1 MKNIIKI
8 LSVTAVITVASVS
21 CDLNRYPYDAIEV
34 TQAFATMKDAGT
46 LNNGLYRGFRSV
58 VYGIY
63 MFSTD
68 VQADLLNATLDY
80 GNRNGFPH
88 KWTPFLADDYTIR
101 DTWRYQYNVIANINN
116 VINNSDKIAI
126 TTPDEQNTMNK
137 YMGEAYLM
145 RAYFYHQLVLRFA
158 KDYEPASAATDL
170 GVPIVLDYD
179 PSLKPSRS
187 TVAEVYQQILDDL
200 GQAETLL
207 ASTPGVQNASRLN
220 KDCVTALKARVFL
233 CMHNYTGAVTAA
245 NSLITSGT
253 YPLITDATNFKN
265 MWVND
270 GSSAATGQE
279 TIFQL
284 AASQPSELGN
294 ANSIYLGFNPTSGK
308 YTPDFVP
315 EQWVI
320 DQYEATDIRKAAYL
334 EQKPVYVMGVDY
346 PGEWCINKYPGNPAL
361 FTGATTNYQHKP
373 KVFRIAEMYLISA
386 EAAAQAPATE
396 ADALATLNLLRTARG
411 ASTLVGLT
419 GTALM
424 DAVKAERERELL
436 CEGTRI
442 DDLKRWKM
450 GFTRSASQNDALLV
464 TGQDFTIKTVTAS
477 DPKFVW
483 AIPANDMT
491 TNPNLA
497 GEQNPG
503 W

>member
-233 CMHNYTGAVTAA
+233 CIIIQV
-245 NSLITSGT
+245 L
-253 YPLITDATNFKN
+253 
-265 MWVND
+265 
-270 GSSAATGQE
+270 
-279 TIFQL
+279 
-284 AASQPSELGN
+284 
-294 ANSIYLGFNPTSGK
+294 
-308 YTPDFVP
+308 
-315 EQWVI
+315 
-320 DQYEATDIRKAAYL
+320 
-334 EQKPVYVMGVDY
+334 
-346 PGEWCINKYPGNPAL
+346 
-361 FTGATTNYQHKP
+361 
-373 KVFRIAEMYLISA
+373 
-386 EAAAQAPATE
+386 
-396 ADALATLNLLRTARG
+396 
-411 ASTLVGLT
+411 
-419 GTALM
+419 
-424 DAVKAERERELL
+424 
-436 CEGTRI
+436 
-442 DDLKRWKM
+442 
-450 GFTRSASQNDALLV
+450 
-464 TGQDFTIKTVTAS
+464 
-477 DPKFVW
+477 
-483 AIPANDMT
+483 
-491 TNPNLA
+491 
-497 GEQNPG
+497 
-503 W
+503 